1 MKEGWK
7 LSKFQD
13 LFLDPKK
20 AIISGPFGSNL
31 KSSEYQSEGV
41 PLVRLQ
47 NVDRWNFINK
57 NIIYITA
64 QKAKNLSNHAYKAGD
79 ILITKLGAPL
89 GKACIAPEESGEGVI
104 LADIVR
110 VRLDDGF
117 LNKDF
122 VLHQLNSEGVS
133 NQLKGLTTG
142 ATRPRVTLKNMR
154 EVNLVVPPLS
164 EQEAIVAI
172 LDKAFTAID
181 QAKANIEQNIANAKE
196 LFQSKL
202 NQIFSQ
208 KGEGWVEATLKDL
221 CSKITDGVHKKP
233 NYTDSGVPFI
243 KINNL
248 TGSNTISFENV
259 SYISEKDHIEFC
271 KRTKPERNDLL
282 ITKDGTI
289 GIVRLVDTDI
299 EFSLFVSVALIKPL
313 EKSISPYLKYVLES
327 PLIQKQINPQGAAL
341 KHLYLRDLRAFTIPI
356 PPIEE
361 QREIVSLLDSL
372 YSTNI
377 RVLHNYQ
384 TKLDSLDE
392 LKKSIL
398 QKAFAGELT

>member
-208 KGEGWVEATLKDL
+208 KGEGWVEKTLGEVFTFRQGIQRGVKLQSEDQ
-221 CSKITDGVHKKP
+221 TDGQVRFLRIID
-233 NYTDSGVPFI
+233 YTQGNELPRYIDNPGEQYIINDDDINLVRYGASTGFVC
-243 KINNL
+243 KGLTGALANNL
-248 TGSNTISFENV
+248 FRIIPRDDFNINSNYLYYFLDSPIFQGYIKSEMNGAAMPAISFGMISNMSFPLV
-259 SYISEKDHIEFC
+259 TPNMQRNIISEISEIE
-271 KRTKPERNDLL
+271 TKVKLL
-282 ITKDGTI
+282 VKTSK
-289 GIVRLVDTDI
+289 
-299 EFSLFVSVALIKPL
+299 
-313 EKSISPYLKYVLES
+313 
-327 PLIQKQINPQGAAL
+327 
-341 KHLYLRDLRAFTIPI
+341 
-356 PPIEE
+356 
-361 QREIVSLLDSL
+361 
-372 YSTNI
+372 
-377 RVLHNYQ
+377 
-384 TKLDSLDE
+384 TKLASLDE